1 MVYTFSLNQLQPLLA
16 FPFHQP
22 RGLQKLIIGAA
33 LILLGIF
40 IPILPT
46 LFVLGYQ
53 SALAR
58 RAIRTGELVMPEWT
72 DWSTLLVDGLK
83 VFGVGLIYVL
93 PAIAVIMV
101 GYAGMLSTSVMMAVM
116 EDAGPN
122 EVLRWMWVPLL
133 GSLGGIGLFGVGMLL
148 ALLAGA
154 FAPVALV
161 RMIATDSFA
170 AAFRMREV
178 WAILRADLGGFVLA
192 YVLILGVSLASS
204 LAAQVLFFTV
214 VLLCLAPLAT
224 VFYGMYVWTVGSG
237 LIGLAYRDAVEK
249 LAVRLGTPPSGV
261 PDQPAAAPSAP
272 A

>member
-1 MVYTFSLNQLQPLLA
+1 MDSAFSLTHLQPLIA
-16 FPFHQP
+16 FPFRQP
-22 RGLQKLIIGAA
+22 RGLQKLVIGAA
-33 LILLGIF
+33 LTLLGIA

-53 SALAR
+53 SAVAR
-58 RAIRTGELVMPEWT
+58 RAIRTGELEMPEWT

-83 VFGVGLIYVL
+83 VFGVGLIYTL

-101 GYAGMLSTSVMMAVM
+101 GYAGMMSTSVMAAIM

-154 FAPVALV
+154 FAPVALAH
-161 RMIATDSFA
+161 MLATDSFA
-170 AAFRMREV
+170 AAFRVRQ
-178 WAILRADLGGFVLA
+178 WWPILRANLGGFVLA
-192 YVLILGVSLASS
+192 YVLILGVSMAFS
-204 LAAQVLFFTV
+204 LAVQVLSFTIV
-214 VLLCLAPLAT
+214 LCLLVPLAT
-224 VFYGMYVWTVGSG
+224 VFYSMYVWTVGSG

-249 LAVRLGTPPSGV
+249 LAVQPALPPSAV
-261 PDQPAAAPSAP
+261 PDPPAAPAAP